1 MKCLF
6 WGFAKDE
13 KGATAIEYGF
23 VALLISVTVVIS
35 SNVIGVWLKST
46 VSNISNNF

>member
-6 WGFAKDE
+6 WGFAKTRR
-13 KGATAIEYGF
+13 GATAIEYGF

-35 SNVIGVWLKST
+35 SNVIGAG
-46 VSNISNNF
+46 